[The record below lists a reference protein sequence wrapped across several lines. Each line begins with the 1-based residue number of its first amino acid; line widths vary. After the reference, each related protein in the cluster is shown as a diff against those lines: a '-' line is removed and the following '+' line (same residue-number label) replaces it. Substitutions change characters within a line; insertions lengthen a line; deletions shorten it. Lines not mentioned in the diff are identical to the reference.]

1 MLLDKI
7 KALAAQHQA
16 DNIATRRHLHA
27 HPELSYQEFE
37 TSKYVQARL
46 TEIGIPF
53 TVIATTGVLGI
64 IEGKNPTKR
73 VIALRADMDALPIIE
88 ENTIDYKSTNE
99 GVMHACGHDVH
110 TTILLGAAKV
120 LWTLRDE
127 FEGTIKL
134 LFQPGE
140 EKNPGGASYMIR
152 DGALENPKP
161 QGIVGLHVHP
171 GLNEGKLSFRKGRV
185 MASADELYV
194 SIKGP
199 GGHAAT
205 PHQTV
210 DTILVAAQLIQSLQT
225 IISRN
230 RNPQNP
236 SKRVIAL
243 RADMDALPI
252 IEENKIDYKSNN
264 DGVMHACGHDVHTT
278 ILLGAAKILWSLRE
292 EFEGTIKLLFQP
304 GEEKNP
310 GGATYMIRDGA
321 LENPKPQGIVGL
333 HVHPGLNEGKLSF
346 RKGRVMASADELYI
360 SIKGPGG
367 HAATPHQTVDTILVA
382 AQLIQSLQTI
392 IARNRNP
399 QNPSVLSICSIH
411 GGNTTN
417 VIPSEVKLMGT
428 FRAMDEVW
436 RFQAH
441 DLMLQQAKGIAIAT
455 GAEIDFRVDVG
466 YPTVDNEPILTEA
479 AWRLADAYMGKENV
493 EETEKR
499 MGAEDF
505 GYYSQ
510 VIPGCFFRLGV
521 RNESAGIVHNVHTP
535 HFNIDEAAIEQ
546 GVGMMAWLGTQL

>member
-1 MLLDKI
+1 MLLEKI
-7 KALAAQHQA
+7 KSLAKQHQA
-16 DNIATRRHLHA
+16 ENVSIRRHLHA
-27 HPELSYQEFE
+27 NPELSYQEFE
-37 TSKYVQARL
+37 TSKYVQAQL
-46 TEIGIPF
+46 KAIGIPF

-64 IEGKNPTKR
+64 IEGKNPSKR
-73 VIALRADMDALPIIE
+73 IIALRADMDALPIIE
-88 ENTIDYKSTNE
+88 ENKVDYISTKE

-110 TTILLGAAKV
+110 TTILLGAAKI
-120 LWTLRDE
+120 LWTLREE

-152 DGALENPKP
+152 DGALKNPVP
-161 QGIVGLHVHP
+161 QGIIGLHVHP
-171 GLNEGKLSFRKGRV
+171 GLNHGKLSFRKGRV

-210 DTILVAAQLIQSLQT
+210 DTVLVAAQLITSLQT

-230 RNPQNP
+230 R
-236 SKRVIAL
+236 
-243 RADMDALPI
+243 D
-252 IEENKIDYKSNN
+252 
-264 DGVMHACGHDVHTT
+264 
-278 ILLGAAKILWSLRE
+278 
-292 EFEGTIKLLFQP
+292 
-304 GEEKNP
+304 
-310 GGATYMIRDGA
+310 
-321 LENPKPQGIVGL
+321 
-333 HVHPGLNEGKLSF
+333 
-346 RKGRVMASADELYI
+346 
-360 SIKGPGG
+360 
-367 HAATPHQTVDTILVA
+367 
-382 AQLIQSLQTI
+382 
-392 IARNRNP
+392 P
-399 QNPSVLSICSIH
+399 QNPSVLSICSVH

-436 RFQAH
+436 RFKAH
-441 DLMLQQAKGIAIAT
+441 ELMMQQAKGLSLAT

-466 YPTVDNEPILTEA
+466 YPTVDNEPVITEA
-479 AWRLADAYMGKENV
+479 AWKLADTFMGASNV

-521 RNESAGIVHNVHTP
+521 RNESKGIIHNVHTP
-535 HFNIDEAAIEQ
+535 HFNIEEESIEN
-546 GVGMMAWLGTQL
+546 GVGMMAWLGTQLFA